1 MGTHPIFESD
11 FDCLTDMSSNDG
23 DEIQESSD
31 IEEVY
36 DERQLLKQRE
46 ILERALVAVERQ
58 FSTTKQELFKERSQ
72 LYEIRIKELKEDPDK
87 NPDLK
92 KAISELQEDTGTR
105 RQTASSLKDF
115 KLKSVEEWFKAEKRM
130 LEHTLLMKKED
141 EKNKMREKIENKL
154 YDLQDK
160 MKGSYLRRN
169 SFNFPTARKSRKK
182 PIGPIDG
189 PVIIYNIAENEIN
202 DDWNFLKKSTR
213 SAANSGP
220 ILKASEFD
228 LF

>member
-11 FDCLTDMSSNDG
+11 FDCLTEMSSNDG

-92 KAISELQEDTGTR
+92 KAISELQEDTETR

-115 KLKSVEEWFKAEKRM
+115 KMKSVEEWFKAEKRM
-130 LEHTLLMKKED
+130 LEHTLKTKKTKCE
-141 EKNKMREKIENKL
+141 
-154 YDLQDK
+154 
-160 MKGSYLRRN
+160 
-169 SFNFPTARKSRKK
+169 
-182 PIGPIDG
+182 
-189 PVIIYNIAENEIN
+189 
-202 DDWNFLKKSTR
+202 KKSKTNFTIIR
-213 SAANSGP
+213 
-220 ILKASEFD
+220 IK
-228 LF
+228 